1 MVLEICH
8 DEGMCIIYGSNKRA
22 FCESSTT
29 ILESFYMFFFHETRR
44 AMAQSPLF
52 CCNFVHFVAW
62 IFCLE
67 IKIANTLQIKF
78 NISIVLII

>member
-1 MVLEICH
+1 
-8 DEGMCIIYGSNKRA
+8 
-22 FCESSTT
+22 
-29 ILESFYMFFFHETRR
+29 
-44 AMAQSPLF
+44 MAQSPLF

>member
-1 MVLEICH
+1 MEATRGLSVKAQQL
-8 DEGMCIIYGSNKRA
+8 SWNP
-22 FCESSTT
+22 STCS
-29 ILESFYMFFFHETRR
+29 LFHETRR

-67 IKIANTLQIKF
+67 IKIVNTLQIKF